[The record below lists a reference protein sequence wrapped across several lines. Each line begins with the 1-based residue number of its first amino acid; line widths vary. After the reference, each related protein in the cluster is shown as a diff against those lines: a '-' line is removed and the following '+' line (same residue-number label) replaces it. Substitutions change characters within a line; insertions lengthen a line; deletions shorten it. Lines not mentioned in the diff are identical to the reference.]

1 MTQDELKTQV
11 GVAALQYVVQ
21 GEIVGVGT
29 GSTVNKFI
37 DALGTI
43 KDQIKGAVSSSEAS
57 TVRLKALGIPVF
69 EANDVGELAVY
80 IDGAD
85 EIDGQGNMIKG
96 GGAALTREKI
106 VAAQSRLFVCIADAS
121 KQVQTLG
128 KFPLPVEVIAM
139 ATARLIRQFA
149 ALGATNEVQAVLRM
163 KDGKPLVTD
172 NGQQILDVTGLQI
185 TEPLAF
191 ESMVSQWP
199 GVVTVGV
206 FAHQRAQVC
215 LLGTPQ
221 GVKTLRFDARLGD
234 SLL

>member
-1 MTQDELKTQV
+1 MTQDELKAQV
-11 GVAALQYVVQ
+11 GLAALHYVKEYVIQ

-43 KDQIKGAVSSSEAS
+43 KGQIKGAVSSSEAS
-57 TVRLKALGIPVF
+57 SVRLKALGIRVF
-69 EANDVGELAVY
+69 EANEVGELAVY

-85 EIDGQGNMIKG
+85 EIDPSGCMVKG

-128 KFPLPVEVIAM
+128 KFPLPVEVIPM
-139 ATARLIRQFA
+139 ASARLIRQFA
-149 ALGATNEVQAVLRM
+149 ALGGLAALRL
-163 KDGKPLVTD
+163 KDGQPLVTD
-172 NGQQILDVTGLQI
+172 NGQQILDVTGLEI
-185 TEPLAF
+185 REPLEF

-221 GVKTLRFDARLGD
+221 GVQTLRFDARLGD